1 MKYIIVILILFTA
14 CKKSEIKPFEIDKGK
29 ADSIYASK
37 FINDKLK

>member
-1 MKYIIVILILFTA
+1 MKYLIIFLILFA
-14 CKKSEIKPFEIDKGK
+14 GCKKSEQPTLEIDKGK